1 MVTIILFN
9 SNSISIT
16 SSNTNSVVIVFN
28 HRHYWKFIH
37 QGGVYKFI
45 YQGGN
50 IYQWIVRLTIL
61 SCAAFSLFNTMPTMC
76 HQRIKSN

>member
-1 MVTIILFN
+1 MKL
-9 SNSISIT
+9 
-16 SSNTNSVVIVFN
+16 VIVFN

-50 IYQWIVRLTIL
+50 MYHWIVRLTIL
-61 SCAAFSLFNTMPTMC
+61 SCVVSSLFNTMPTMC